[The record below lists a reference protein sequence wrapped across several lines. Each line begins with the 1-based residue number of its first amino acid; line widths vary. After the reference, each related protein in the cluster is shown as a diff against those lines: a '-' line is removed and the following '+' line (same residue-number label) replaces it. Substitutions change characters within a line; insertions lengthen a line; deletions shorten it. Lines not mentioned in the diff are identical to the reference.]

1 MTTIAALAVPPPTSP
16 TAPTVPALVQP
27 SEEFGRQ
34 QQEQLRA
41 RLPQSE
47 RLVRDPRRTPNPPIA
62 KRGRPQVESDTAADR
77 NRGKV
82 IPFPNAGADTD
93 SIDDALV
100 SPSSVFVAQVLG
112 QQSAPRASTNAFER
126 GIAAYEATTSRTD
139 AFIGSTPPVEL
150 RT

>member
-1 MTTIAALAVPPPTSP
+1 MTTIATLVVPPPTSP
-16 TAPTVPALVQP
+16 TAQTVPALVQP
-27 SEEFGRQ
+27 PEEFGRQ

-41 RLPQSE
+41 RPSQSE
-47 RLVRDPRRTPNPPIA
+47 RPVRDPRRTPDPTIA
-62 KRGRPQVESDTAADR
+62 KRGRPQLESDTNEQ
-77 NRGKV
+77 NRAKV
-82 IPFPNAGADTD
+82 IPFPGAQADTE
-93 SIDDALV
+93 SLDDALA

-112 QQSAPRASTNAFER
+112 QQSEPRASTNAFER

>member
-16 TAPTVPALVQP
+16 TAPTVPALVHP

-62 KRGRPQVESDTAADR
+62 KRGRPQVESDTAGR
-77 NRGKV
+77 NRAKV

-93 SIDDALV
+93 SIDDALA

-126 GIAAYEATTSRTD
+126 GIAVYEATTSRTD

>member
-27 SEEFGRQ
+27 PDEFGRQ
-34 QQEQLRA
+34 QQEQLSA

-47 RLVRDPRRTPNPPIA
+47 KSVRDPRRTPNPTTA
-62 KRGRPQVESDTAADR
+62 KRGRAQLESDATGRRDR
-77 NRGKV
+77 AKV
-82 IPFPNAGADTD
+82 IPFPGNPSTEPAEDTL
-93 SIDDALV
+93 AA
-100 SPSSVFVAQVLG
+100 PSSVFIAQVLG
-112 QQSAPRASTNAFER
+112 QRSEPRTTTNAFER

-139 AFIGSTPPVEL
+139 AFIGATPPVEL